1 MKTIKSNFLKTSNT
15 GTLDNKS
22 MKTDTL
28 GYSLTGTGM
37 LPKDL
42 MKMRK

>member
-1 MKTIKSNFLKTSNT
+1 
-15 GTLDNKS
+15 